1 MLTPDT
7 RSHSHRYQCH
17 DITSHSATS
26 VDRWKSFVHVLKS
39 TALFHCSLNC
49 CSEVWMSFEINS
61 TGNTLVVSL
70 PVSCFHGKN
79 LFLINQCRASSS
91 LIYAILIRL
100 LQIERKCVGINKS
113 KLFFRS
119 ARRIIYA
126 IPYRFSIKVKVSGF
140 FFQKCLPKVLGYH
153 GCATNN
159 TKFTRRHSAYGGYVW
174 SFKPFLKFL
183 RKLLSIRWKNQTY
196 RRF

>member
-1 MLTPDT
+1 MCVYTNLKLPANFSMLTPDT

-100 LQIERKCVGINKS
+100 LQIERKMCRHLQIETIFSFGATDNICNTLSFFNKS
-113 KLFFRS
+113 
-119 ARRIIYA
+119 
-126 IPYRFSIKVKVSGF
+126 
-140 FFQKCLPKVLGYH
+140 
-153 GCATNN
+153 
-159 TKFTRRHSAYGGYVW
+159 
-174 SFKPFLKFL
+174 
-183 RKLLSIRWKNQTY
+183 
-196 RRF
+196 